1 MDNKL
6 DLKLHLSAT
15 MDTVN
20 TSQTIK
26 MCVDELHKH
35 FVKTLMPDYQFA
47 SLVAVLAKAGK
58 KHCQNQGESIEIAE
72 LVHDEVYGRGLERWI
87 QSVTKAHPSG
97 ALDDAE
103 LESSLLEFDYM
114 FRQGR
119 ERPKTI
125 SRTVNKKS
133 KAKQLAKKAGTD

>member
-1 MDNKL
+1 
-6 DLKLHLSAT
+6 

-26 MCVDELHKH
+26 ICVDELHKH

-58 KHCQNQGESIEIAE
+58 KHCKNQGESTEIAE

-97 ALDDAE
+97 ALTDAE

-125 SRTVNKKS
+125 SRAVDKRP
-133 KAKQLAKKAGTD
+133 KAKPLARQTGTD

>member
-1 MDNKL
+1 
-6 DLKLHLSAT
+6 
-15 MDTVN
+15 
-20 TSQTIK
+20 

-58 KHCQNQGESIEIAE
+58 KHCKNQGESTEIAE

-97 ALDDAE
+97 ALTDAE

-125 SRTVNKKS
+125 SRAVDKRP
-133 KAKQLAKKAGTD
+133 KAKPLARQTDTD